1 MKLFHGLV
9 ATAVLALGTAT
20 SAAGGSVG
28 RQSPPPEDG
37 GRQALGQEVRPRE
50 VRPREVRREPLGP
63 AATPRP
69 PTGRYAPAGSYAWP
83 SGGAV
88 PVLRGFDPPSV
99 KWGRGHRGV
108 DLAMQEGQPVMAA
121 GDGVVL
127 YAGRL
132 ADRPTVSIE
141 HAGGIRTTYE
151 PVEPAVA
158 AGQSVARGQVIGT
171 LKGGH
176 CGANACLHWGAK
188 RGPDDYLTPL
198 RLVRPLIRLL
208 E

>member
-9 ATAVLALGTAT
+9 ATAVLAVGTAT

-28 RQSPPPEDG
+28 RQSPPPESDG
-37 GRQALGQEVRPRE
+37 RRALSQEIRPRD
-50 VRPREVRREPLGP
+50 VRREPLGP

-69 PTGRYAPAGSYAWP
+69 PTGRHAPAGSYAWP

-171 LKGGH
+171 LKTGH

-188 RGPDDYLTPL
+188 KGPDDYLNPL